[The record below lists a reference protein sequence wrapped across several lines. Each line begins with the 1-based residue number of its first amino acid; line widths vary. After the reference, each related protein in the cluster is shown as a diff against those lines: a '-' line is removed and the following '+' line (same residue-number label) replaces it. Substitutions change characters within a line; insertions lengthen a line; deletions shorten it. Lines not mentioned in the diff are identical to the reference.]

1 MILKFSDDGEA
12 RVEASITLVEV
23 KDYPM
28 WAGRAIMAHI
38 EHRPVETVA
47 DALHSMVARN
57 SAGVLT

>member
-1 MILKFSDDGEA
+1 
-12 RVEASITLVEV
+12 
-23 KDYPM
+23 M